1 MTNTGT
7 ITITWDED
15 DMEVNVSE
23 NLRNEVKLLT
33 EVGSLIF
40 LSGLKIIRE
49 VLGDRQ
55 AGDIWRGVKEIVE
68 NEVFVYTVR
77 VPRWLRGQEENNDDD

>member
-7 ITITWDED
+7 ITITWDEE
-15 DMEVNVSE
+15 DMELDVSE
-23 NLRNEVKLLT
+23 NLRGEVKLLT

-40 LSGLKIIRE
+40 INGLKIIRQH
-49 VLGDRQ
+49 LGDRK
-55 AGDIWRGVKEIVE
+55 AGDIWRGLKEIVE

-77 VPRWLRGQEENNDDD
+77 VPRWLRQDQDD

>member
-7 ITITWDED
+7 ITITWDEE

-40 LSGLKIIRE
+40 LNGLKIIRE
-49 VLGDRQ
+49 VLGERQ

-77 VPRWLRGQEENNDDD
+77 VPRWLRNQEENTDDD

>member
-7 ITITWDED
+7 ITITWDEE

-23 NLRNEVKLLT
+23 NLRSEVKLLT

-40 LSGLKIIRE
+40 LNGLKIIRE

-55 AGDIWRGVKEIVE
+55 AGDIWRGLKEIVE

-77 VPRWLRGQEENNDDD
+77 VPRWLRNQEENTNDD

>member
-7 ITITWDED
+7 ITITWDEED
-15 DMEVNVSE
+15 LKMDVSE
-23 NLRNEVKLLT
+23 NLRSEVKLLT

-40 LSGLKIIRE
+40 LNGLKIIRQH
-49 VLGDRQ
+49 LGDRE
-55 AGDIWRGVKEIVE
+55 AGGIWRGLKEIVE

-77 VPRWLRGQEENNDDD
+77 VPRWLRQDQDD

>member
-7 ITITWDED
+7 ITITWDEE

-23 NLRNEVKLLT
+23 NLRSEVKLLT

-40 LSGLKIIRE
+40 LNGLKIIRE
-49 VLGDRQ
+49 VLGDRK

-77 VPRWLRGQEENNDDD
+77 VPRWLRNQEENTDDD

>member
-7 ITITWDED
+7 ITITWDEE

-23 NLRNEVKLLT
+23 NLRSEVKLLT

-40 LSGLKIIRE
+40 LNGLKIIRE

-55 AGDIWRGVKEIVE
+55 AGDIWRGIKEIVE

-77 VPRWLRGQEENNDDD
+77 VPRWVRNQEENTNDD

>member
-7 ITITWDED
+7 ITITWEDED
-15 DMEVNVSE
+15 MELDVSE
-23 NLRNEVKLLT
+23 NLRGEVKLLT

-40 LSGLKIIRE
+40 INGLKIIRE
-49 VLGDRQ
+49 HLGDRK

-77 VPRWLRGQEENNDDD
+77 VPRWLRNQEVSGE

>member
-7 ITITWDED
+7 ITITWDEE
-15 DMEVNVSE
+15 DMELDVSE
-23 NLRNEVKLLT
+23 NLCSEVKLLT

-40 LSGLKIIRE
+40 INGLKIIRE
-49 VLGDRQ
+49 HLGDGK
-55 AGDIWRGVKEIVE
+55 AGDIWRGLKEIVE

-77 VPRWLRGQEENNDDD
+77 VPRWMRGQKEQTDE